1 MNIKLLFSA
10 VAKFLAGV
18 LMISL
23 LLFIPAGTLYY
34 PKAWLLLGVMFVPML
49 ILGIILMVKSPELL
63 AKRLNSKEKENT
75 QKTVVA
81 LSLLMF
87 IAGFVVSALDFRFS
101 WFPVPDFVSYIAAV
115 IFILGYAIY
124 GEVMRENAY
133 LSRTVEVQE
142 NQKVIDTGLYG
153 IVRHP
158 MYTSTLLIFL
168 SVPLIL
174 GSLIGVVVFFA
185 YPFIIG
191 GRIIN
196 EEKILTDGLDGYAE
210 YKKKVKWRMIP
221 FIW

>member
-10 VAKFLAGV
+10 VVKFLAGV

-168 SVPLIL
+168 SVPPCAQNTLC
-174 GSLIGVVVFFA
+174 FEW
-185 YPFIIG
+185 
-191 GRIIN
+191 GRFRQVARKESARLVN
-196 EEKILTDGLDGYAE
+196 
-210 YKKKVKWRMIP
+210 RR
-221 FIW
+221 

>member
-10 VAKFLAGV
+10 VVKFLAGV

-49 ILGIILMVKSPELL
+49 ILGIILMAKSPELL

-115 IFILGYAIY
+115 IFIFGYAIY

-210 YKKKVKWRMIP
+210 YKKKVKWRIIP

>member
-10 VAKFLAGV
+10 VVKFLAGV

>member
-10 VAKFLAGV
+10 VVKFLAGV

-87 IAGFVVSALDFRFS
+87 IVGFVVSALDFRFS

>member
-10 VAKFLAGV
+10 VVKFLAGV

-49 ILGIILMVKSPELL
+49 ILGIILMAKSPELL

-174 GSLIGVVVFFA
+174 GSLIGVVVFFV

-210 YKKKVKWRMIP
+210 YKKKVKWRIIP

>member
-1 MNIKLLFSA
+1 
-10 VAKFLAGV
+10 
-18 LMISL
+18 MISL

-75 QKTVVA
+75 QKMVVA

>member
-10 VAKFLAGV
+10 VVKFLAGV

-101 WFPVPDFVSYIAAV
+101 WFPMPDFVSYIAAV

-174 GSLIGVVVFFA
+174 GSLIGGVVFFA